1 MIEHMQSALA
11 EASRLIAW
19 LQEDQK
25 SLDVV
30 EKAAEE
36 LVGCFQ
42 SGGRILTC
50 GNGGSMCDAAHFAQ
64 ELSGRYRK
72 DRPPLPAMA
81 ASDAAHLTC
90 VANDFGFDQVFA
102 RVVEAWGRPGDI
114 LLPFSTSGNSLN
126 LIAAAQIARR
136 KKMKVVG
143 LLGRDG
149 GALLPLCD
157 LSIVVPGST
166 SDRIQEIHVKIVHII
181 VELVERRMF
190 SENYL

>member
-1 MIEHMQSALA
+1 
-11 EASRLIAW
+11 
-19 LQEDQK
+19 
-25 SLDVV
+25 
-30 EKAAEE
+30 
-36 LVGCFQ
+36 
-42 SGGRILTC
+42 
-50 GNGGSMCDAAHFAQ
+50 
-64 ELSGRYRK
+64 
-72 DRPPLPAMA
+72 MA

-136 KKMKVVG
+136 KNMKVVG

-157 LSIVVPGST
+157 LSVVVPGST

>member
-1 MIEHMQSALA
+1 MIEHMQAALA

-25 SLDVV
+25 MLSVID
-30 EKAAEE
+30 KTAQI

-42 SGGRILTC
+42 SGGRVLTC
-50 GNGGSMCDAAHFAQ
+50 GNGGSMCDASHFAQ

-81 ASDAAHLTC
+81 ASDPAHLTC

-102 RVVEAWGRPGDI
+102 RAVEAWGRPGDI

-126 LIAAAQIARR
+126 LIAAAQTARN
-136 KKMKVVG
+136 KNMKVVA

-149 GALLPLCD
+149 GSLLPLCD
-157 LSIVVPGST
+157 LSVVVPGTT
-166 SDRIQEIHVKIVHII
+166 SDRIQEIHIKIVHIL

-190 SENYL
+190 SEIYR

>member
-1 MIEHMQSALA
+1 MNEHAQTALA
-11 EASRLIAW
+11 EASRLVAW
-19 LQEDQK
+19 LQGDQK
-25 SLDVV
+25 ALGVV
-30 EKAAEE
+30 EKVAE
-36 LVGCFQ
+36 LLAGCFQ
-42 SGGRILTC
+42 SGGRALSC

-64 ELSGRYRK
+64 ELSGRFRK

-81 ASDAAHLTC
+81 VSDASHLTC

-102 RVVEAWGRPGDI
+102 RVVEAWGGPGDI
-114 LLPFSTSGNSLN
+114 LLPFSTSGNSPN
-126 LIAAAQIARR
+126 LIAAAHIARR
-136 KKMKVVG
+136 KNMKVVG
-143 LLGRDG
+143 MLGRDG

-157 LSIVVPGST
+157 LSVVVPGRT